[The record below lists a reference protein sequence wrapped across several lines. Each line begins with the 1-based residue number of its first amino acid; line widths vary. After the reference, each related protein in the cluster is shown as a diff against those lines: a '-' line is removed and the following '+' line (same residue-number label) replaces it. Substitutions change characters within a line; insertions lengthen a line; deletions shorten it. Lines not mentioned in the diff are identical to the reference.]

1 MELYRTGENN
11 HNFKT
16 LLNNG
21 GDSDNPVWQKV
32 LDGLRSGHSEW
43 KVVPKEIKACRHP
56 GVRDKGNRCVF
67 CLIEKHDSA
76 QKRMNQSVES
86 AREDHL
92 KQLYERAAEFD
103 MQAAMMRVEAME
115 IESGKREWPPQ
126 GVSALSRQE
135 AIAQGKKWYL
145 PMTPCKH
152 CGVTAEKYVPNGRCR
167 NCGK

>member
-1 MELYRTGENN
+1 MKIYNLGENN

-16 LLNNG
+16 LLNHG
-21 GDSDNPVWQKV
+21 GDSDNPVWQEV
-32 LDGLRSGHSEW
+32 LNTLRSGKSEW
-43 KVVPKEIKACRHP
+43 KVVKNEIKACRHP

-67 CLIEKHDSA
+67 CLIEKQGSA
-76 QKRMNQSVES
+76 QRRMNQSVES
-86 AREDHL
+86 AKEDHL
-92 KQLYERAAEFD
+92 KQLYDRAEEFD
-103 MQAAMMRVEAME
+103 MQAAMLRVEAME

-126 GVSALSRQE
+126 GVAGLSRQD

-152 CGVTAEKYVPNGRCR
+152 CGVTAERYVPNGRCR